1 MSEAKKIKTAM
12 SLDSDV
18 VAKMQ
23 ELADRNHGGNLSQ
36 AINAALVN
44 ELSMSSGPMSK
55 MFQFASDISATIRRL
70 GITTQN
76 TEHAVDWVLPSL
88 NLGIESKVRFTAG
101 KAESATVAAMAYTV
115 GQRLCSEIWIVGPDA
130 ISSEDRKQWDRV
142 AREFHLCPVRF
153 MFASLLEHELRLR
166 MEKPAMQAVAEDQAP
181 YDAGPSPKKKGK
193 G

>member
-1 MSEAKKIKTAM
+1 MPNAKKIKTAM

-44 ELSMSSGPMSK
+44 ELNLSNGPMSK
-55 MFQFASDISATIRRL
+55 IFQFSSEISATIRRL
-70 GITTQN
+70 GLTAHN
-76 TEHAVDWVLPSL
+76 TEHAVDWVLPLL
-88 NLGIESKVRFTAG
+88 NLGIESKTRFTAG

-115 GQRLCSEIWIVGPDA
+115 GQRLCSEIWIVGSDA
-130 ISSEDRKQWDRV
+130 MSADDRKQWDRV

-153 MFASLLEHELRLR
+153 IFASMLEHELRLR
-166 MEKPAMQAVAEDQAP
+166 MEKPALAVAEDQAP

>member
-23 ELADRNHGGNLSQ
+23 ELADRNHGGNLSK

-55 MFQFASDISATIRRL
+55 IFQFSSEISATIRRL
-70 GITTQN
+70 GITAQN
-76 TEHAVDWVLPSL
+76 TEHAVDWVLPDL
-88 NLGIESKVRFTAG
+88 RLGLESKTRFTAG

-115 GQRLCSEIWIVGPDA
+115 GQRL
-130 ISSEDRKQWDRV
+130 
-142 AREFHLCPVRF
+142 
-153 MFASLLEHELRLR
+153 
-166 MEKPAMQAVAEDQAP
+166 
-181 YDAGPSPKKKGK
+181 
-193 G
+193 